1 MIDIYDANTAYKGN
15 IGNGNAPFFQAWQWC
30 AASAIWKMAAEGG
43 YNMLTLTFAVEGGER
58 GHYGGHFGGQTVLA
72 AANGTRLVIGEKLP
86 ASKMSV
92 NPGNY
97 IFIMFYMVMTLG
109 S

>member
-1 MIDIYDANTAYKGN
+1 MAMLLFSKHGN
-15 IGNGNAPFFQAWQWC
+15 DVQLQ
-30 AASAIWKMAAEGG
+30 KKVTAEGC

-92 NPGNY
+92 NPGMKLYLYHVLHGNDPRLIDLRKLLTY
-97 IFIMFYMVMTLG
+97 N
-109 S
+109 

>member
-1 MIDIYDANTAYKGN
+1 
-15 IGNGNAPFFQAWQWC
+15 
-30 AASAIWKMAAEGG
+30 MAAEGG

-92 NPGNY
+92 NPGNLY
-97 IFIMFYMVMTLG
+97 HVLHGNDPRLMDLRKLLTYN
-109 S
+109 

>member
-1 MIDIYDANTAYKGN
+1 
-15 IGNGNAPFFQAWQWC
+15 
-30 AASAIWKMAAEGG
+30 MAAEGG

-97 IFIMFYMVMTLG
+97 IFIKFYMVMTHG

>member
-15 IGNGNAPFFQAWQWC
+15 IGNGNAPFFQAWQCC
-30 AASAIWKMAAEGG
+30 AASAIWKVAAEGG

-97 IFIMFYMVMTLG
+97 IFIMFYMVMTHG